1 VMVLL
6 KDTLCT
12 RIVKGSQ
19 SRGVL
24 TPNACGHTATLRCP
38 RERVS
43 PRATKRCKPV
53 AVCEQRDCGGGVIS
67 RGAGSTVLFTAMG
80 GGSIASLD
88 ALRWVDWV

>member
-1 VMVLL
+1 MMVLL

-24 TPNACGHTATLRCP
+24 TPNACGRCGVH
-38 RERVS
+38 VS